1 MNCLI
6 WKMIATAYIW
16 QFFDSSSTLNID
28 IYSSVTLLAS
38 NLLRSAKAHL
48 WGKYI
53 KESSPDWSTYIAVSF
68 MPESSRNLLTCQSL
82 PFFPLNCWSNWF
94 DFRKT
99 GLIWKYLQLIRKYI
113 ETTTF
118 CKRFSLPPPS
128 INVDGS
134 RNYTKRILQTNYSRH
149 WYRGRKW
156 GS

>member
-16 QFFDSSSTLNID
+16 QSFDSSSTLNID

-94 DFRKT
+94 DFRKNRFDLEIST
-99 GLIWKYLQLIRKYI
+99 TNHKIYWDNHFLQKL
-113 ETTTF
+113 F
-118 CKRFSLPPPS
+118 PPS
-128 INVDGS
+128 PFNQCWWV
-134 RNYTKRILQTNYSRH
+134 
-149 WYRGRKW
+149 
-156 GS
+156 